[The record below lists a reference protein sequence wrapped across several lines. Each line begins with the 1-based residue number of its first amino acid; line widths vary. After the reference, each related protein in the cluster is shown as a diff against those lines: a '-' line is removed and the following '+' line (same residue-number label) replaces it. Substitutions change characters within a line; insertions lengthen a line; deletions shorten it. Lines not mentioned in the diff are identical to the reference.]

1 MVVALIWTAELLDE
15 YVADNIV
22 SSKLTAKRERALV
35 ERRIVHGRYVRD
47 HLTSLRVSWS
57 ALKASIQLTYL
68 VPDVP
73 ASTTPTMPVP
83 SRPRLPD
90 PLFALTTRD
99 SRFRRQQRRRE
110 TKETFDSLRTRR
122 GS

>member
-47 HLTSLRVSWS
+47 HLTSS
-57 ALKASIQLTYL
+57 
-68 VPDVP
+68 
-73 ASTTPTMPVP
+73 TPTSPFCHSCLANQTLIMNMLANY
-83 SRPRLPD
+83 LPD
-90 PLFALTTRD
+90 DDVR
-99 SRFRRQQRRRE
+99 
-110 TKETFDSLRTRR
+110 
-122 GS
+122 